1 MTNPTSHTSAPSSSS
16 APSDG
21 TSSLS
26 EKSSG
31 LLIDEVRDD
40 SRANNT
46 QMKSVHNCGSAV
58 SRRLTG
64 GETTPTRYQTF
75 QSAPLLSARNINASF
90 TDRNMH
96 HGLFDFA
103 KSPRRQVLFDV
114 SAEVHAGECL
124 AVIGASGSGKTTL
137 TRIMLGLAAAD
148 SGTIEYRGAEVH
160 HGSEGMHTLRAESS
174 IVFQD
179 PFSSLDPR
187 WTVERSVSE
196 PLWLRRRA
204 LGFAADEVAGKT
216 AQALARVGLDP
227 REFLGRYPCDLSGG
241 QAQRVAIARAIVN
254 EPRLILA
261 DEPMSAIDVAAR
273 VQILETFQSI
283 LSGAGSHTVDQATG
297 HAGQPIKPAII
308 MVSHDLGVV
317 QHIADRILVLQE
329 GRVVESGPTEAV
341 LNHPQSSYTRQLIAA
356 ASL

>member
-1 MTNPTSHTSAPSSSS
+1 M
-16 APSDG
+16 SDE
-21 TSSLS
+21 SL
-26 EKSSG
+26 
-31 LLIDEVRDD
+31 L
-40 SRANNT
+40 A
-46 QMKSVHNCGSAV
+46 
-58 SRRLTG
+58 
-64 GETTPTRYQTF
+64 
-75 QSAPLLSARNINASF
+75 ARNINASF
-90 TDRNMH
+90 MDRNMH
-96 HGLFDFA
+96 RGLFDFGRM
-103 KSPRRQVLFDV
+103 PRRQVLFDV
-114 SAEVHAGECL
+114 SAEVRAGECL

-148 SGTIEYRGAEVH
+148 SGQIEYRGAEVRR
-160 HGSEGMHTLRAESS
+160 GSEGLRALRAESS

-204 LGFAADEVAGKT
+204 LGFATDEVAGKT

-227 REFLGRYPCDLSGG
+227 RTFMGRYPCDLSGG

-273 VQILETFQSI
+273 VQILETFQLI
-283 LSGAGSHTVDQATG
+283 LSGAGSRAVDPTT
-297 HAGQPIKPAII
+297 GQPVKPAII

-317 QHIADRILVLQE
+317 QHIANRIVVLRE
-329 GRVVESGPTEAV
+329 GKVVESGATEAV
-341 LNHPQSSYTRQLIAA
+341 LGDPQSDYTRQLIAA

>member
-1 MTNPTSHTSAPSSSS
+1 MT
-16 APSDG
+16 
-21 TSSLS
+21 
-26 EKSSG
+26 ER
-31 LLIDEVRDD
+31 RD
-40 SRANNT
+40 
-46 QMKSVHNCGSAV
+46 
-58 SRRLTG
+58 TG
-64 GETTPTRYQTF
+64 KTE
-75 QSAPLLSARNINASF
+75 PLLVARDINASF
-90 TDRNMH
+90 ADRVMH
-96 HGLFDFA
+96 RGLFGFGRSHA
-103 KSPRRQVLFDV
+103 SRRQVLFGV

-148 SGTIEYRGAEVH
+148 SGSIEYRGEEVGR
-160 HGSEGMHTLRAESS
+160 GSVGSRALRAESS

-179 PFSSLDPR
+179 PFGSLDPR

-204 LGFAADEVAGKT
+204 LGFAVDEVEGKA

-227 REFLGRYPCDLSGG
+227 RVFLGRYPCDLSGG
-241 QAQRVAIARAIVN
+241 QAQRVAIARAIVAN
-254 EPRLILA
+254 PRLILA

-283 LSGAGSHTVDQATG
+283 LSGEGSGAVDTAT
-297 HAGQPIKPAII
+297 GQPIRPAII

-317 QHIADRILVLQE
+317 QHIADRILVLRE
-329 GRVVESGPTEAV
+329 GHVVESGPTDAV
-341 LNHPQSSYTRQLIAA
+341 LDNPQSDYTRQLIAA

>member
-1 MTNPTSHTSAPSSSS
+1 MSN
-16 APSDG
+16 
-21 TSSLS
+21 
-26 EKSSG
+26 E
-31 LLIDEVRDD
+31 LLL
-40 SRANNT
+40 A
-46 QMKSVHNCGSAV
+46 
-58 SRRLTG
+58 
-64 GETTPTRYQTF
+64 
-75 QSAPLLSARNINASF
+75 ARNINASF
-90 TDRNMH
+90 ADRNRH
-96 HGLFDFA
+96 RGLFDFGRA
-103 KSPRRQVLFDV
+103 PRRQVLFDV

-137 TRIMLGLAAAD
+137 TRIMLGLTAAD
-148 SGTIEYRGAEVH
+148 SGSIEYRGAEVR
-160 HGSEGMHTLRAESS
+160 HGSEGMRALRAESS

-204 LGFAADEVAGKT
+204 LGFAADEVEGKT
-216 AQALARVGLDP
+216 AQALARVGLEP
-227 REFLGRYPCDLSGG
+227 REFMGRYPCDLSGG

-283 LSGAGSHTVDQATG
+283 LAAEGSRDIDPVT
-297 HAGQPIKPAII
+297 GQPVKPAII

-317 QHIADRILVLQE
+317 QHIADRILVLHE
-329 GRVVESGPTEAV
+329 GRVVESGTTEAV
-341 LNHPQSSYTRQLIAA
+341 LGHPRSDYTRQLIAA

>member
-1 MTNPTSHTSAPSSSS
+1 MH
-16 APSDG
+16 
-21 TSSLS
+21 
-26 EKSSG
+26 
-31 LLIDEVRDD
+31 
-40 SRANNT
+40 RA
-46 QMKSVHNCGSAV
+46 
-58 SRRLTG
+58 
-64 GETTPTRYQTF
+64 
-75 QSAPLLSARNINASF
+75 
-90 TDRNMH
+90 
-96 HGLFDFA
+96 LFDFGR
-103 KSPRRQVLFDV
+103 SHVSRRQVLFGV

-148 SGTIEYRGAEVH
+148 SGSIEYRGEEVGR
-160 HGSEGMHTLRAESS
+160 GSAGSRALRAESS

-179 PFSSLDPR
+179 PFGSLDPR

-204 LGFAADEVAGKT
+204 LGFAVDEVEGKT

-227 REFLGRYPCDLSGG
+227 RDFLGRYPCDLSGG
-241 QAQRVAIARAIVN
+241 QAQRVAIARAIVAN
-254 EPRLILA
+254 PRLILA

-283 LSGAGSHTVDQATG
+283 LSGAGARTVDPTTD
-297 HAGQPIKPAII
+297 QPVKPAII

-317 QHIADRILVLQE
+317 QHIADRILVLRE
-329 GRVVESGPTEAV
+329 GKIVESGTAAAV
-341 LNHPQSSYTRQLIAA
+341 LGHPQSDYTRQLIAA

>member
-1 MTNPTSHTSAPSSSS
+1 MTDHRDNGAAEP
-16 APSDG
+16 
-21 TSSLS
+21 
-26 EKSSG
+26 
-31 LLIDEVRDD
+31 LLI
-40 SRANNT
+40 
-46 QMKSVHNCGSAV
+46 
-58 SRRLTG
+58 
-64 GETTPTRYQTF
+64 
-75 QSAPLLSARNINASF
+75 ARNINASF
-90 TDRNMH
+90 ASHAMH
-96 HGLFDFA
+96 RGLFSFGRSHA
-103 KSPRRQVLFDV
+103 SRRQVLFDV
-114 SAEVHAGECL
+114 STEVHAGECL

-148 SGTIEYRGAEVH
+148 SGSIEYRGEEV
-160 HGSEGMHTLRAESS
+160 GRDSAGGRALRAESS

-179 PFSSLDPR
+179 PFGSLDPR

-241 QAQRVAIARAIVN
+241 QAQRVAIARAIVAN
-254 EPRLILA
+254 PRLILA

-283 LSGAGSHTVDQATG
+283 LSGEGSGAVDSATG
-297 HAGQPIKPAII
+297 KPIRPAII

-317 QHIADRILVLQE
+317 QHIADRILVLRE
-329 GRVVESGPTEAV
+329 GHVVESGPTAAV
-341 LNHPQSSYTRQLIAA
+341 LGDPQSDYTRQLIAA